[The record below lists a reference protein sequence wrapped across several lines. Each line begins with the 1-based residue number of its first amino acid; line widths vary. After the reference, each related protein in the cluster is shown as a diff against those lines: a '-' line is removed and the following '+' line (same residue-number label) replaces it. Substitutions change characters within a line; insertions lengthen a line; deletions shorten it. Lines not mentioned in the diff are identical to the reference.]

1 MRLQNKIAVITGA
14 GQGIGRTTAL
24 LFAAHGARVVAADNQ
39 HETCEETAALIREAG
54 GTALSFPMDV
64 TSRKEVTNL
73 MEAARE
79 EFGGL
84 DILVNNAGIT
94 RDARLENMTD
104 EQFDQVI
111 DINLKAVFYCGQE
124 AARIMAERRS
134 GVILNAS
141 SFVGVYGNFG
151 QTNYAASKF
160 GVIGMTKT
168 WAKELGPRGIRV
180 NAVAPGFILTP
191 MTEKVPEKVLS
202 AFRDKCPLR
211 KLGRPED
218 IAQAYLFLA
227 SDDAAYINGAVLEVT
242 GGLVV

>member
-1 MRLQNKIAVITGA
+1 
-14 GQGIGRTTAL
+14 
-24 LFAAHGARVVAADNQ
+24 VAADILP
-39 HETCEETAALIREAG
+39 ESCEETAGLIREAG
-54 GTALSFPMDV
+54 GTAHSFPMDV
-64 TSRKEVTNL
+64 TSRKEVVSL
-73 MEAARE
+73 METARE

-104 EQFDQVI
+104 EQFDKVI

-124 AARIMAERRS
+124 AARIMMEQRS

-202 AFRDKCPLR
+202 AFREKCPLR

-218 IAQAYLFLA
+218 IAHAYLFLA
-227 SDDAAYINGAVLEVT
+227 SDDAGYINGAVLEVT

>member
-1 MRLQNKIAVITGA
+1 MRLQNKVAVITGA
-14 GQGIGRTTAL
+14 GQGIGRATAL
-24 LFAAHGARVVAADNQ
+24 LFAAQGARVVAADILP
-39 HETCEETAALIREAG
+39 ESCEETAAQIRESG
-54 GTALSFPMDV
+54 GQALPFPMDV
-64 TSRKEVTNL
+64 TSQEEVKNL
-73 MEAARE
+73 MAAAQE
-79 EFGGL
+79 EYGSL
-84 DILVNNAGIT
+84 DILVNNAGVT
-94 RDARLENMTD
+94 RDARLEKMTE

-111 DINLKAVFYCGQE
+111 AINLKAVFFCGQE
-124 AARIMAERRS
+124 AARIMEGQGK

-141 SFVGVYGNFG
+141 SFVGIYGNFG

-191 MTEKVPEKVLS
+191 MTEKVPEKVLA
-202 AFRDKCPLR
+202 AFREKCPLR
-211 KLGRPED
+211 QLGRPED

-227 SDDAAYINGAVLEVT
+227 SDEAAYINGAVLEVT